1 METKRK
7 YKLYKVAFFAAITIL
22 VVEII
27 FGVFFQE
34 TFGSLL
40 NNAIYFVGDYF
51 GWFIN
56 TLSVIAI
63 FAALAVI
70 LFKFGDIKIGG
81 PDAKPD
87 FKFHNWCFMA
97 ICGGIGCG
105 VLFWAL
111 GEPMYHLMTPP
122 VAAGVEA
129 GTREAAIFAVSQ
141 AMFNWTFV
149 QYCQYTL
156 CGVIFALIAYNLKK
170 SLSFGPLI
178 ECSFGKSIPWL
189 MALVHI
195 VAIFCLASGVSNSMG
210 AGLLQLGA
218 GFESVFNISQGP
230 GLWLVLAVGVG
241 IFFILSCVSGISKG
255 LKHVS
260 TITMILFAILLV
272 YILMAGDAV
281 FIGKISTEAVG
292 TIFDN
297 FFSKIT
303 YNNTLVPE
311 DQWANEWTITF
322 WNSFFIYAPVIGM
335 FLARMA
341 KGRTVRQFVSV
352 NILIPSVFCIV
363 WIGVFGGIAMDVQL
377 SGELDI
383 WGMIHTYGMQ
393 TTVYQVLGTLPFGE
407 IAIVIFLVAVV
418 FSFCTLA
425 DPMCSVLATL
435 CVKDLQIDDEPPKN
449 IKILMGVIVTA
460 ISYLLVASGGM
471 ESVKGL
477 LNIGGLL
484 MTIPTLWCFIEVFRQ
499 ASYLLTLK
507 NHMVP
512 DAILESKELAEY
524 AEEKT
529 DDLKKENSEIEAL
542 LNNN

>member
-1 METKRK
+1 MKSKQK
-7 YKLYKVAFFAAITIL
+7 YKLHKTAFFVASAIL
-22 VVEII
+22 LVEII

-34 TFGSLL
+34 QFGAVL
-40 NNAIYFVGDYF
+40 NDAIYFVGDYF

-56 TLSVIAI
+56 GLSVIAVL
-63 FAALAVI
+63 AALAVV

-111 GEPMYHLMTPP
+111 GEPMFHLMTPP

-129 GTREAAIFAVSQ
+129 GTREAAIFAVGQ

-149 QYCQYTL
+149 QYSQYTL

-170 SLSFGPLI
+170 SLSFGSLI

-189 MALVHI
+189 RTLVTI

-218 GFESVFNISQGP
+218 GFESIFNISQGP
-230 GLWLVLAVGVG
+230 GIWLILAAGVGV
-241 IFFILSCVSGISKG
+241 FFIVSCVSGMSKG
-255 LKHVS
+255 LKNVS
-260 TITMILFAILLV
+260 TVTMILFAILLV
-272 YILMAGDAV
+272 YILFAGDAV

-292 TIFDN
+292 NILDN

-341 KGRTVRQFVSV
+341 KGRTVRQFVAV
-352 NILIPSVFCIV
+352 NILIPSAFCIV
-363 WIGVFGGIAMDVQL
+363 WIGVFGGMAMNVQL
-377 SGELDI
+377 NGTLDI
-383 WGMIHTYGMQ
+383 WEMINTSGMQ
-393 TTVYQVLGTLPFGE
+393 TTVYQVLSTLPFGN
-407 IAIVIFLVAVV
+407 IAIVVFLAAVV
-418 FSFCTLA
+418 CSFCTLA

-435 CVKDLQIDDEPPKN
+435 CVRNAQVDDEPPKN
-449 IKILMGVIVTA
+449 IKILMGVIVTVIA
-460 ISYLLVASGGM
+460 YLLVASGGM
-471 ESVKGL
+471 DSVKGL

-499 ASYLLTLK
+499 SSLILKLK
-507 NHMVP
+507 NHIVP
-512 DAILESKELAEY
+512 GPVKEEEETLQVEESISEAEV
-524 AEEKT
+524 
-529 DDLKKENSEIEAL
+529 LV
-542 LNNN
+542 